1 MATRGAPRTKSRGAP
16 PGLRIADA
24 ADVPPYPGC
33 VLGRAPLVAGSVRV
47 LGIDA
52 CPAGW
57 VGVAVGPDGVQAYVA
72 ELVADLVSVAAADGP
87 LDAVGVDIPIGLPE
101 DGPRAADEL
110 AAAAIGS
117 LRSSVFTT
125 PVREAL
131 RAPDH
136 ATAVAINRRLAG
148 FGISVQ
154 AYGLRHRIFEV
165 EEWVSSTAL
174 TVREVHPE
182 VSFAQLAGAP
192 LVVRK
197 STWAGVER
205 RRELLDAAGIHLAGD
220 LGLAG
225 RAAKVDD
232 VLDAAA
238 AAWTAR
244 RIADGTARPLP
255 DPPETFSDAWPAA
268 IWV

>member
-1 MATRGAPRTKSRGAP
+1 
-16 PGLRIADA
+16 
-24 ADVPPYPGC
+24 
-33 VLGRAPLVAGSVRV
+33 VLGAAKPSAGAWRV

-57 VGVAVGPDGVQAYVA
+57 VGVTVGPEGVRAYVE
-72 ELVADLVSVAAADGP
+72 ELVVDLVAAAAADGW
-87 LDAVGVDIPIGLPE
+87 LDAVGVDIPIGLAD

-110 AAAAIGS
+110 AAAAVGA

-125 PVREAL
+125 PVRAAL

-136 ATAVAINRRLAG
+136 AAAVAVNRRLAG

-165 EEWVSSTAL
+165 EDWVSATGL

-182 VSFAQLAGAP
+182 VSFAEMAGAP
-192 LVVRK
+192 LAGRK

-205 RRELLDAAGIHLAGD
+205 RRELLAGEGIHLSGD

-238 AAWTAR
+238 AAWTAGR
-244 RIADGTARPLP
+244 VAAGTARPLP
-255 DPPETFSDAWPAA
+255 DPPETFSDAWPVA

>member
-1 MATRGAPRTKSRGAP
+1 
-16 PGLRIADA
+16 
-24 ADVPPYPGC
+24 
-33 VLGRAPLVAGSVRV
+33 VRV

-57 VGVAVGPDGVQAYVA
+57 VGIALGPEGVRAYVE
-72 ELVADLVSVAAADGP
+72 ELIGDLVGAAALDGP
-87 LDAVGVDIPIGLPE
+87 LDAVGVDIPIGLPD
-101 DGPRAADEL
+101 DGQRAADEL
-110 AAAAIGS
+110 ATAAIGA
-117 LRSSVFTT
+117 LRSAVFTT

-131 RAPDH
+131 GAPDH
-136 ATAVAINRRLAG
+136 ASAVAISRSRAG

-165 EEWVSSTAL
+165 EDWVRASAL
-174 TVREVHPE
+174 VVCEVHPE
-182 VSFAQLAGAP
+182 VSFAAMAGAP
-192 LVVRK
+192 LAVRK

-205 RRELLDAAGIHLAGD
+205 RRELLAAEGIHLVGD

-244 RIADGTARPLP
+244 RIADGRARPLP